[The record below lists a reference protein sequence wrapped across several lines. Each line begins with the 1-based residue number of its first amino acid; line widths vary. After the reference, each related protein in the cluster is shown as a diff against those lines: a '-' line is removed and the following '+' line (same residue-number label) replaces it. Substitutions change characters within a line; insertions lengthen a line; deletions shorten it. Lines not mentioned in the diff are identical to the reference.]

1 MEHARHETRHRQDTE
16 EERKPSRWNRVFEW
30 KLRSRQGTLLF
41 VAVLLVPALLLILET
56 GRVVLAQTLG
66 DSFNVQSI
74 RHAMAIDPA
83 NPDPHFELG
92 KILLLTGD
100 PAQQVVA
107 EEQFRTAIAMNRNSA
122 VYWSSLAAACYALA
136 NQACAD
142 DGFARAQELAPSNPI
157 FAWQSAVNDVVSNQP
172 QAAVRNLKAFLRL
185 QPEGLAQS
193 FQLLTR
199 GFDNPDLV
207 WHDLLGSPADTNT
220 QIKFL
225 EFLAAADRVDAAD
238 GFWRDLA
245 AQKRTVSIAQVTP
258 YIDQLLANGHYT
270 EAANVWSYARAQRA
284 TNYADALSD
293 PNLVFNGSFEHEPLN
308 AGFDWR
314 HAQQP
319 YVDLSFSNP
328 TARSGKKALEV
339 DFTVPQNAEYD
350 LLYQF
355 VPVEPN
361 QTYEL
366 SAFFKVQGVTSD
378 SGARLRVLDP
388 RCQACLDVATDG
400 PTGTTDWRRVDKQFS
415 TGPATDMI
423 RLSLWRPRSRSY
435 PTEITGQLWLDDV
448 SLVRAGKQ

>member
-56 GRVVLAQTLG
+56 GRVVLAQTLS

-142 DGFARAQELAPSNPI
+142 NGFARAQELAPSNPI

-207 WHDLLGSPADTNT
+207 WHDLLGSTADTGT

-225 EFLAAADRVDAAD
+225 EFLAAADRADAAD

-245 AQKRTVSIAQVTP
+245 AQKKAVSIAQVTP

-270 EAANVWSYARAQRA
+270 EAAGRMVVHASAARDELRRRPQR
-284 TNYADALSD
+284 S
-293 PNLVFNGSFEHEPLN
+293 EPGLQ
-308 AGFDWR
+308 R
-314 HAQQP
+314 Q
-319 YVDLSFSNP
+319 
-328 TARSGKKALEV
+328 
-339 DFTVPQNAEYD
+339 
-350 LLYQF
+350 
-355 VPVEPN
+355 
-361 QTYEL
+361 
-366 SAFFKVQGVTSD
+366 
-378 SGARLRVLDP
+378 LR
-388 RCQACLDVATDG
+388 A
-400 PTGTTDWRRVDKQFS
+400 
-415 TGPATDMI
+415 
-423 RLSLWRPRSRSY
+423 
-435 PTEITGQLWLDDV
+435 
-448 SLVRAGKQ
+448 